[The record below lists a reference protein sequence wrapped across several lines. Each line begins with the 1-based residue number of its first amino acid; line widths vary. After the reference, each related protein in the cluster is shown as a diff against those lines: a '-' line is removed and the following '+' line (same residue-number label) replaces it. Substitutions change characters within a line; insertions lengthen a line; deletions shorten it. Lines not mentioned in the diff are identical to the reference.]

1 MTVLTE
7 DAFDNLALRHP
18 PEMFDGHPSS
28 DVAEVEAAQLQK

>member
-1 MTVLTE
+1 
-7 DAFDNLALRHP
+7 LRHP